1 MKMEEFRDVKMYA
14 EGIDK
19 LEEEAEELSMLRAE
33 FR

>member
-19 LEEEAEELSMLRAE
+19 LEEEVEELSTIRSK
-33 FR
+33 FH